1 MPGERFPQATHLHQG
16 FGTGSGLGEEEAGE
30 ERVVRG
36 GAEEWGGGGRGG
48 EGEGRGAGE
57 GRGGERGEGRGRGGE
72 GRGAG
77 EGGEGGAEEGPRCAG
92 SAFPRR

>member
-36 GAEEWGGGGRGG
+36 GAKGWGGGRRGVVRGRRGRRGG
-48 EGEGRGAGE
+48 PPLCRVCVSTEVTA
-57 GRGGERGEGRGRGGE
+57 
-72 GRGAG
+72 
-77 EGGEGGAEEGPRCAG
+77 AEQQQGK
-92 SAFPRR
+92 